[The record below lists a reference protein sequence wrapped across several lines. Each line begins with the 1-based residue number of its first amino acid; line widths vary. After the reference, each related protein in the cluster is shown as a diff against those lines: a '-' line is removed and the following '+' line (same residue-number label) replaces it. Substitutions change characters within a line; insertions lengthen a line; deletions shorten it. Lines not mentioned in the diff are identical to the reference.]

1 MQEIAEIAES
11 HDLLLISDEAYERF
25 VYDDNVIQRRLQESD
40 LISAVVPQGAT
51 FFYLNFSRL
60 GVGEDEFC
68 GHLLARYGVPTVPG
82 RSFAGGEMQ
91 RGGYLRLPFGGSA
104 GTIERA
110 VRGLHAA
117 ADDALRG
124 ELLPAP
130 AVS

>member
-1 MQEIAEIAES
+1 MKGLLDNR
-11 HDLLLISDEAYERF
+11 DL
-25 VYDDNVIQRRLQESD
+25 IQRRLQESD

-51 FFYLNFSRL
+51 FYYLNFSRL

-104 GTIERA
+104 DTIERA